1 MERSPLFRLTIFLY
15 VIFGVST
22 AGLIFI
28 MIKNIDSPLAFKFVI
43 GYLIFLLVF
52 FIYLVTITV
61 MGMRKLK
68 RYNIRKRLVKF
79 LLWFIGLGAA
89 TYIFNFIF
97 HRPYQGP
104 IEVLDVPLGMAL
116 GLAFMDLLFFKDDE
130 E

>member
-1 MERSPLFRLTIFLY
+1 MERSPFFKLTVFLY
-15 VIFGVST
+15 VVFAVST

-43 GYLIFLLVF
+43 GYLIFLLTF
-52 FIYLVTITV
+52 FLYLVAITV

-68 RYNIRKRLVKF
+68 RHNIRKRLVKF
-79 LLWFIGLGAA
+79 LLWFIGLGAS

-97 HRPYQGP
+97 HRPYKGL
-104 IEVLDVPLGMAL
+104 IDVLDVPFGMAL
-116 GLAFMDLLFFKDDE
+116 GLAFMDSLFFKDDE